1 MRARKRHAFA
11 VDDQSKSTIKC
22 FDMVLDVAGCSAKTL
37 SESHYYWCFIISD
50 KKPSLLLLFPFHF
63 IMFFRCC
70 QTGFRITF
78 TISLYIG
85 VYVCCVLFRILHFNL
100 SLFFSILYTSLT
112 VTYFYEVLKTE
123 QCVAFSLF
131 CTIFEN
137 WKTSIFYIYC
147 VYMCGNTEMKKKKTT
162 SKYQK

>member
-22 FDMVLDVAGCSAKTL
+22 FDMVLDVAGCSVKTL

-50 KKPSLLLLFPFHF
+50 KKPSLLLFFPFHF

-70 QTGFRITF
+70 QTGFSYHNHNIT
-78 TISLYIG
+78 IYRC
-85 VYVCCVLFRILHFNL
+85 VCVLCAVSHSSFQPFF
-100 SLFFSILYTSLT
+100 FFSILYTSLT